1 MYANDEYDGTVG
13 TVQLVQNWTVDPDA
27 AEPWEDDYSDRS
39 FA

>member
-1 MYANDEYDGTVG
+1 MNYSDEYDGSVDTA
-13 TVQLVQNWTVDPDA
+13 QLVRGWVVDPDA